1 VGCQG
6 REVSMDVVKL
16 TKELVKIKS
25 LPGSEG
31 DLANI
36 VKELLGYA
44 GVDKVFIDSVGN
56 VIAPVKGSGLGTVVL
71 EGHLDTVDAGDLRQ
85 WVVEPFSGAEI
96 EGRVYGRGAVDM
108 KGAIA
113 SQVKAL
119 EDLKT
124 LESDLY
130 VIYTIHE
137 EIIEGVALRHA
148 LRDSLRIRPD
158 VIVTGEATS
167 LKLGLGHRGRA
178 VIDIEV
184 SGVSA
189 HASMPSEGINS
200 LEGAALTIL
209 KVVEMSSNLPTHEL
223 LGSESATT
231 TLIDCQPKIQP
242 QIPDKCLVTIDHR
255 LLPGRSEADIIKTYE
270 DLCNQ
275 VKNLKKTEC
284 RPSLR
289 EEEVRSWRGYLLRTK
304 ELFPGW
310 INEDVNLIKSL
321 IESLKKTYSSVSR
334 HYWRFSTDLV
344 VVNEFDSE
352 GLGLGPG
359 DEILAHKPNEYVEIV
374 ELRKAVDMY
383 RVMLRELSRYLSSKI
398 K

>member
-1 VGCQG
+1 L
-6 REVSMDVVKL
+6 DVVEL
-16 TKELVKIKS
+16 LKELVRVKS

-31 DLANI
+31 ELANL
-36 VKELLGYA
+36 VKEFLGQA

-56 VIAPVKGSGLGTVVL
+56 VIAPVKGGGLGIIVV

-85 WVVEPFSGAEI
+85 WVVDPFSGDLI
-96 EGRVYGRGAVDM
+96 DGRVYGRGAIDM
-108 KGAIA
+108 KGPIA
-113 SQVKAL
+113 SQIKAL

-130 VIYTIHE
+130 VVYTVHE

-158 VIVTGEATS
+158 VVVTGEATS
-167 LKLGLGHRGRA
+167 LELGLGHRGRA
-178 VIDIEV
+178 VIDLEI

-200 LEGAALTIL
+200 LEGAALAIL
-209 KVVEMSSNLPTHEL
+209 KVAEASSNLPAHEL
-223 LGSESATT
+223 LGSESATA

-242 QIPDKCLVTIDHR
+242 QIPDRCLVTVDHR
-255 LLPGRSEADIIKTYE
+255 VLPGRGEADIMRLYE
-270 DLCNQ
+270 DVCAQ
-275 VKNLKKTEC
+275 VENLKSAGC

-289 EEEVRSWRGYLLRTK
+289 EEEVKSWRDYPLRTK
-304 ELFPGW
+304 ELFLGW
-310 INEDVNLIKSL
+310 INEDEDLIKPL
-321 IESLKKTYSSVSR
+321 MRALKKMYGSVSR

-344 VVNEFDSE
+344 VVSEFNAA
-352 GLGLGPG
+352 GIGLGPG
-359 DEILAHKPNEYVEIV
+359 KETLAHKPNEYVEV
-374 ELRKAVDMY
+374 AELRKAVDMY
-383 RVMLRELSRYLSSKI
+383 RVMLREISNHLSSKI

>member
-1 VGCQG
+1 
-6 REVSMDVVKL
+6 MDVVKL
-16 TKELVKIKS
+16 LKELIRIKS

-31 DLANI
+31 DLANR
-36 VKELLGYA
+36 VKEFLGYA
-44 GVDKVFIDSVGN
+44 GVDKVFIDGVGN
-56 VIAPVKGSGLGTVVL
+56 VIAPVRGSGLGTVVV
-71 EGHLDTVDAGDLRQ
+71 EGHLDTVDVGDLSQ
-85 WVVEPFSGAEI
+85 WVVDPFSGAEI
-96 EGRVYGRGAVDM
+96 DGKVYGRGAVDM

-130 VIYTIHE
+130 FIYTVHE
-137 EIIEGVALRHA
+137 EIMEGVALRHA
-148 LRDSLRIRPD
+148 LRDSLRVRPD
-158 VIVTGEATS
+158 LIVTGEATS

-178 VIDIEV
+178 VINLEV

-189 HASMPSEGINS
+189 HASMPGEGVNS
-200 LEGAALTIL
+200 LEGAALAIL
-209 KVVEMSSNLPTHEL
+209 KVADVSTNLPSHEL
-223 LGSESATT
+223 LGSESATA

-242 QIPDKCLVTIDHR
+242 QIPDKCLITVDHR
-255 LLPGRSEADIIKTYE
+255 LLPGRSEAEVIKTYE
-270 DLCNQ
+270 DLCSQ

-289 EEEVRSWRGYLLRTK
+289 EEETTSWRGYPLRAK

-310 INEDVNLIKSL
+310 INDDVSLAKSL
-321 IESLKKTYSSVSR
+321 IGSLKKIYSNFSR

-344 VVNEFDSE
+344 IVSEFNAE

-359 DEILAHKPNEYVEIV
+359 DETLAHKPNEHVEV
-374 ELRKAVDMY
+374 AELRKAVDMY
-383 RVMLRELSRYLSSKI
+383 RVMFQGLSSYVSSRMK
-398 K
+398 

>member
-1 VGCQG
+1 MGCEG
-6 REVSMDVVKL
+6 EEINLDVVEL
-16 TKELVKIKS
+16 LKELVRIKS

-31 DLANI
+31 NLANT
-36 VKELLGYA
+36 VKEFLSYA

-56 VIAPVKGSGLGTVVL
+56 VIAPVRGGGLGTIVV
-71 EGHLDTVDAGDLRQ
+71 EGHLDTVDVGDLRQ
-85 WVVEPFSGAEI
+85 WVVEPFSGVEI
-96 EGRVYGRGAVDM
+96 EGKVYGRGAVDM

-130 VIYTIHE
+130 VIYTVHE

-178 VIDIEV
+178 VINLEI
-184 SGVSA
+184 SGISA
-189 HASMPSEGINS
+189 HASMPGEGINS
-200 LEGAALTIL
+200 LEGAAQAIL
-209 KVVEMSSNLPTHEL
+209 KIADISSNLPSHEL
-223 LGSESATT
+223 LGNESAVA

-242 QIPDKCLVTIDHR
+242 QIPDKCLVTVDHR
-255 LLPGRSEADIIKTYE
+255 LLPGRSEADLIKIYE

-275 VKNLKKTEC
+275 VKNLRKTGC

-289 EEEVRSWRGYLLRTK
+289 EEEINSWRGYHLRTK

-310 INEDVNLIKSL
+310 INEDVSLVKPLIR
-321 IESLKKTYSSVSR
+321 SLKKIYSNVSR
-334 HYWRFSTDLV
+334 HYWKFSTDLV
-344 VVNEFDSE
+344 ILNEFNAE

-359 DEILAHKPNEYVEIV
+359 EETLAHKPNEYVEVV
-374 ELRKAVDMY
+374 ELKKAVDMY
-383 RVMLRELSRYLSSKI
+383 RVLLQELSSHLSSKI